1 MRVILRLFLILIHL
15 GFFLLGCSSSS
26 LILPEKTLRLS
37 LEASPK
43 SLDPA
48 NSTDTYSGIIL
59 GLVYSNLLRFNDSG
73 ELILD
78 AAKFYSVAPGG
89 RVYTFLLRQDARFS
103 NGKPLTARDVVFSF
117 ERLASKKLKS
127 PRAWLLNEVV
137 GFEDFHAGKTKSIAG
152 LRIDGDFKLRIELK
166 RPFAPFLSMLAM
178 PQLAIISE
186 EFVRGGTS
194 LNEAVMGSGP
204 YKLTRWSREQD
215 ILLEG
220 NPYYRKDG
228 NLQAIY
234 FKVIKEPLTMMTEFR
249 SKNLHII
256 EVPPH
261 ELGIVKKTRA
271 RLHGVNQYNLYF
283 LGLNMESGVFASKEL
298 RHALNYAIDRKKILD
313 TVLRSQGSIATGP
326 VPKGLSGYLSETRF
340 PYDLDRAKALVK
352 KSGYDGRELRLL
364 VRNEPRNLSIC
375 EAMKQYLEAAGV
387 KVKLVARDWNSF
399 ASALVGME
407 YDIFYRNWIADF
419 PDGDNF
425 LYPLFHS
432 ASTGLKGN
440 YPRYSNSAFDAL
452 IENSRKEVVH
462 KKRVVLLK
470 KAAFLARED
479 ASRVLLWYKKKNF
492 AVYPGVQNFYAYPM
506 YNSNKYLEV
515 NLLTE

>member
-1 MRVILRLFLILIHL
+1 M
-15 GFFLLGCSSSS
+15 
-26 LILPEKTLRLS
+26 LPEKTLRLS
-37 LEASPK
+37 MEASPK

-48 NSTDTYSGIIL
+48 SSTDTYSGIIL
-59 GLVYSNLLRFNDSG
+59 GLVYSNLVRFSDSG

-117 ERLASKKLKS
+117 ERLASKGLKS

-137 GFEDFHAGKTKSIAG
+137 GFEDFHAGKSKKLSG
-152 LRIDGDFKLRIELK
+152 LKIESDFKLRIELK

-178 PQLAIISE
+178 PQLAIVSE
-186 EFVRGGTS
+186 DFVKSGTN
-194 LNEAVMGSGP
+194 LNESAMGSGP
-204 YKLTRWSREQD
+204 YKLTHWSREQD

-220 NPYYRKDG
+220 NPHFRKDG

-234 FKVIKEPLTMMTEFR
+234 FKVITEPLTMMTEFR
-249 SKNLHII
+249 SKNLHIV

-261 ELGIVKKTRA
+261 ELGLVKKTRA

-283 LGLNMESGVFASKEL
+283 LGLNMESGVFASQDL
-298 RHALNYAIDRKKILD
+298 RHALNYAIDRKKILN

-340 PYDLDRAKALVK
+340 PYDPERAKALVE
-352 KSGYDGRELRLL
+352 KSGYDGRTLRLL
-364 VRNEPRNLSIC
+364 VRNEPRNLAIC
-375 EAMKQYLEAAGV
+375 EAMKQYLNEAGI

-399 ASALVGME
+399 ASELVGMQ

-425 LYPLFHS
+425 LYPLYHS

-440 YPRYSNSAFDAL
+440 YPRYLSAAFDAL
-452 IENSRKEVVH
+452 IEKSRKEISH
-462 KKRVVLLK
+462 KRRVSLLK
-470 KAAFLARED
+470 EAASLARED